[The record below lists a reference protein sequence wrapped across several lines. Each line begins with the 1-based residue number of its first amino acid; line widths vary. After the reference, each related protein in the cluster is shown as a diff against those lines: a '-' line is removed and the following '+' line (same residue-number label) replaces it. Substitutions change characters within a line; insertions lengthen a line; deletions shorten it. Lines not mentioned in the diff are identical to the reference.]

1 MGKKKKDKKTEIP
14 EIKKNRSFLKELFEP
29 PFLYILLG
37 VIILLGAYLRFSH
50 LSADP
55 PTDLSWSLSP
65 YTDEGA
71 IAINARDKVLFG
83 QWKMDDFFRMGIS
96 SLLSAIYFFIFKLFG
111 TGFIQIRVLPVL
123 SSLGTILLVF
133 FLLKREKSIYSAVF
147 SSFFLSIAYIYV
159 MHNRLALEETSLLFL
174 LLLSLFFLQ
183 LGKDKI
189 IYFLLSGFTFIL
201 AVLFVKISGL
211 FFLAIMFLE
220 FVRWIWM
227 EKEEKKKKLWQSLS
241 YFVLGLAGGGIIW
254 LLLVLLPYKNA
265 VIGYIQAG
273 ALKSPAGNAANLGA
287 YLRSIITLGISDKL
301 FPRFF
306 FIFILSFLYI
316 LYWVRNI
323 GEKIKSSASM
333 EFVSVCWVVFGIIFL
348 SYPNYHPIRYQLLLV
363 PPLCILA
370 GFFVEKLI
378 ETQKLR
384 ISSGANPL
392 RLILQFLILVVFIY
406 GLYYSVILH
415 ILVNYQSFYGIVSA
429 FSSDPNSWFQG
440 ALSLMQNYSALVGR
454 SIILALIVLGTLIGL
469 SRLKK
474 LREGLAFSTGLKGIL
489 LILVLFLVT
498 FSNLKQYSAWTE
510 NLTYDLPDISKDLNT
525 LPKGS
530 IIAGPWAA
538 TLSLENPHY
547 AIMMQDFAN
556 KDKVIERFRPTHI
569 LISKDGWE
577 DKYFHQTYPELMS
590 KTVLLKEYPVRTQ
603 YNKPLLL
610 YELPKQ

>member
-1 MGKKKKDKKTEIP
+1 MGKKKKDKKTEVP
-14 EIKKNRSFLKELFEP
+14 EIRKNKPFLEELFKP

-37 VIILLGAYLRFSH
+37 VIVLLGAYLRFSH

-55 PTDLSWSLSP
+55 PTDLSWSLSL

-96 SLLSAIYFFIFKLFG
+96 SLLSVIYFFIFKLFG

-123 SSLGTILLVF
+123 SSLGSILLVF

-159 MHNRLALEETSLLFL
+159 MHNRLALEETSLLFF

-183 LGKDKI
+183 LGKDKRL
-189 IYFLLSGFTFIL
+189 YFLLSGFTFVL

-227 EKEEKKKKLWQSLS
+227 EKDEKKKKLWQSLS
-241 YFVLGLAGGGIIW
+241 YFVVGLAIGGIIW
-254 LLLVLLPYKNA
+254 LLLVLLPYKSA

-273 ALKSPAGNAANLGA
+273 VLKSPAGNAANLGS

-301 FPRFF
+301 FPRLF

-323 GEKIKSSASM
+323 GEKIKSGASM
-333 EFVSVCWVVFGIIFL
+333 EFVSVCWAILGIFFL

-378 ETQKLR
+378 QAQKLR
-384 ISSGANPL
+384 ISSGVNPL
-392 RLILQFLILVVFIY
+392 SLILQFLILVVFIY
-406 GLYYSVILH
+406 GLYYSVSLH

-440 ALSLMQNYSALVGR
+440 AFGLMQDYSALMGR
-454 SIILALIVLGTLIGL
+454 SIILALIVLGALIGL
-469 SRLKK
+469 SRLRK
-474 LREGLAFSTGLKGIL
+474 LREGFALSTGLKGIL

-510 NLTYDLPDISKDLNT
+510 NLTYDLPDISKDLSS
-525 LPKGS
+525 LPRGS

-538 TLSLENPHY
+538 TLSLETPHY

-590 KTVLLKEYPVRTQ
+590 KAVLLKEYPVRTQ

-610 YELPKQ
+610 YQLDRE

>member
-14 EIKKNRSFLKELFEP
+14 EIKKNRSFLKSASGGFKP

-83 QWKMDDFFRMGIS
+83 QWKPDDFFRMGIS
-96 SLLSAIYFFIFKLFG
+96 SLLSAIFKLFG

-147 SSFFLSIAYIYV
+147 SSFFLSIAYIYI

-220 FVRWIWM
+220 FVRWLWM

-273 ALKSPAGNAANLGA
+273 ALKSSAGNAANLGA

-301 FPRFF
+301 FPRLC

-323 GEKIKSSASM
+323 EEKIKSSASM
-333 EFVSVCWVVFGIIFL
+333 EFVSVCWVLFGIIFL

-378 ETQKLR
+378 QAQKLR
-384 ISSGANPL
+384 ISSGVNPL
-392 RLILQFLILVVFIY
+392 SLILQFLILVVFIY

-429 FSSDPNSWFQG
+429 FYSDPNSWFQG
-440 ALSLMQNYSALVGR
+440 ALGLMQNYSALVGR
-454 SIILALIVLGTLIGL
+454 SIILALIVLGALIGL
-469 SRLKK
+469 SRLRK
-474 LREGLAFSTGLKGIL
+474 LREGLALSTGLKGIL

-510 NLTYDLPDISKDLNT
+510 NLTYDLADISKDLSS

-530 IIAGPWAA
+530 IIAGSWAA

-556 KDKVIERFRPTHI
+556 KDRVIERFKPTHV
-569 LISKDGWE
+569 LIFKDGW
-577 DKYFHQTYPELMS
+577 DDQTFTKAYPG
-590 KTVLLKEYPVRTQ
+590 LLSRAILVKEYTIHTN
-603 YNKPLLL
+603 YNRPLLL
-610 YELPKQ
+610 YQLSRE

>member
-323 GEKIKSSASM
+323 GEKVKSGASM

>member
-1 MGKKKKDKKTEIP
+1 MGKKKKDKKTEVP
-14 EIKKNRSFLKELFEP
+14 EIKKNNPFLEELFKP

-37 VIILLGAYLRFSH
+37 VIILLGAYLRFSY

-111 TGFIQIRVLPVL
+111 IGFIQIRVLPVL
-123 SSLGTILLVF
+123 TSLGSILLVF

-147 SSFFLSIAYIYV
+147 SSFFLSITYIYI
-159 MHNRLALEETSLLFL
+159 MHNRLALEETSLLFF
-174 LLLSLFFLQ
+174 LLLSLLFLQ
-183 LGKDKI
+183 LGKDKRF
-189 IYFLLSGFTFIL
+189 YFLLSGFTFVL

-211 FFLAIMFLE
+211 FFLFIMFLE

-241 YFVLGLAGGGIIW
+241 YFVLGFAGGLIIW

-287 YLRSIITLGISDKL
+287 YLRGIITLGISDKL
-301 FPRFF
+301 FPRLF
-306 FIFILSFLYI
+306 FIFIFSFLYI

-323 GEKIKSSASM
+323 GEKIKSSTSM

-370 GFFVEKLI
+370 GFFVEKMI
-378 ETQKLR
+378 ETKKIR
-384 ISSGANPL
+384 ISSGVNPL
-392 RLILQFLILVVFIY
+392 SLILQFLILVVFIY

-415 ILVNYQSFYGIVSA
+415 ILVNYQSFYGIVSG
-429 FSSDPNSWFQG
+429 FSSDPNGWFQG
-440 ALSLMQNYSALVGR
+440 ALSLMQDYSSLVGR
-454 SIILALIVLGTLIGL
+454 SIILALLILGGIIGL
-469 SRLKK
+469 SQLKK
-474 LREGLAFSTGLKGIL
+474 LKDGFTFSKSLKYAL
-489 LILVLFLVT
+489 LILVLFLIT

-510 NLTYDLPDISKDLNT
+510 NLTYDLPDISKDLR
-525 LPKGS
+525 LLHRGS

-538 TLSLENPHY
+538 TLSLENQHY

-556 KDKVIERFRPTHI
+556 KDKVIERFGPTHI

-590 KTVLLKEYPVRTQ
+590 KAVLLKEYPVRTQ

-610 YELPKQ
+610 YELPKK